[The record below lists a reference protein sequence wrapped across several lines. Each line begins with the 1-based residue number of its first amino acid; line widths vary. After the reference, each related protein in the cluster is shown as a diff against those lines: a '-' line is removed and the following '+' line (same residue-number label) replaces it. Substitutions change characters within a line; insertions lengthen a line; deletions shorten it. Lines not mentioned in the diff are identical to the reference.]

1 MVPESN
7 NGAETIAVGPAN
19 RRDRRDIVAVDTSM
33 LFQIDERDAAPT
45 YIQIERRVRI
55 AVADGVLK
63 PDDALPSVRNLAAQ
77 LGVSPNTVGRAYAD
91 LAREGVIVARAGG
104 GSAIAPL
111 ERLDHPSLQR
121 TRQDRLLVLTR
132 RTAVRGLAL
141 GFDASHIVE
150 ALKARARLARPR
162 CAADGATHT
171 SGCRQGAAARQS
183 ESAARDG
190 GIGPGRRNAGR
201 GHPRRAGCSVGS
213 GDYARV
219 TRPTGAGTWS
229 QGVGVRQSQRGHA
242 RSLTAARRTRA
253 SGLSL
258 AFRRHVTA

>member
-63 PDDALPSVRNLAAQ
+63 PGDALPSVRNLAGQ

-132 RTAVRGLAL
+132 RAAVRGLAL

-150 ALKARARLARPR
+150 ALKRELALHGHAVPPMVPPTPLGADEVPLLGSRNRLRGTVASVRAGEMLAEVTLDVPAAQLVAAITRVSLDRL
-162 CAADGATHT
+162 GL
-171 SGCRQGAAARQS
+171 
-183 ESAARDG
+183 E
-190 GIGPGRRNAGR
+190 PGRRAS
-201 GHPRRAGCSVGS
+201 AYVKASE
-213 GDYARV
+213 V
-219 TRPTGAGTWS
+219 TLGP
-229 QGVGVRQSQRGHA
+229 
-242 RSLTAARRTRA
+242 
-253 SGLSL
+253 
-258 AFRRHVTA
+258 